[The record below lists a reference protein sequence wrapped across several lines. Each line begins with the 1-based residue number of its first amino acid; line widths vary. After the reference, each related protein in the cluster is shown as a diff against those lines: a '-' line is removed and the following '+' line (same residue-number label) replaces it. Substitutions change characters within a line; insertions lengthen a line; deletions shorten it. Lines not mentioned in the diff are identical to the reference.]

1 MYVIVVGVNTISRKL
16 ITDLAKNHD
25 LVVVEE
31 EEEEAERVYSDSA
44 ATVVNGPPT
53 RLSVLE
59 DAGISKADVLVTTLG
74 DDNEN
79 LVVSMIGKKY
89 GVPKVVTRLENPEY
103 KEIYNILEINTIE
116 YTDIVYGEF
125 ISAIEHPSILKV
137 ANIGKGKEIL
147 EIIVEE
153 GSRLEDL
160 RIDELSE
167 LDEFPG
173 EEVEFSAVLRE
184 EEVLRPRDTL
194 RLEQGDSLVI
204 IANPEIKGELHD
216 VLD

>member
-16 ITDLAKNHD
+16 IEDLSKNHD

-31 EEEEAERVYSDSA
+31 DEEEAERIYSDSA

-59 DAGISKADVLVTTLG
+59 DAGISKADVLVPTLS
-74 DDNEN
+74 DDNQN

-89 GVPKVVTRLENPEY
+89 GVPKVVTRVENPEY
-103 KEIYNILEINTIE
+103 QEIYSILEVNTIE

-147 EIIVEE
+147 EIIVDT

-160 RIDELSE
+160 RVDEVQE
-167 LDEFPG
+167 LDDFPA
-173 EEVEFSAVLRE
+173 ENVEFSAVLRE
-184 EEVLRPRDTL
+184 DEVLRPRETL
-194 RLEQGDSLVI
+194 RLKEEDSLVVI
-204 IANPEIKGELHD
+204 IDPEIKGELHQI
-216 VLD
+216 LE